1 MKKLKV
7 TFIDN
12 CSHGYYSVSK
22 KDFLLSG
29 LKPSDISGY
38 SGMTLNRVYL
48 EEDGDASLFF
58 NTCKANGIEID
69 LKRSYNPKFAISHN
83 YNEKL
88 FNYVPMVGDVIIS
101 GKNRYFIKYVTTKM
115 LIVCTDWF
123 IKDSSRT
130 YRIPMSNLFRYIDD
144 YERKEVQ
151 ILK

>member
-48 EEDGDASLFF
+48 EEDGDATLFF

-83 YNEKL
+83 YNDKL
-88 FNYVPMVGDVIIS
+88 FNYVPMVGDVTKLNSVNYTITA
-101 GKNRYFIKYVTTKM
+101 VTTKM
-115 LIVCTDWF
+115 LIVQNYLMN
-123 IKDSSRT
+123 S

-151 ILK
+151 ILI

>member
-12 CSHGYYSVSK
+12 CSHGYYSVFK

-48 EEDGDASLFF
+48 EEDDDASKFF

-83 YNEKL
+83 YNDKL
-88 FNYVPMVGDVIIS
+88 FNYVPMVGDVTKLNSVNYTITA
-101 GKNRYFIKYVTTKM
+101 VTTKM
-115 LIVCTDWF
+115 LIVRNDLGNM
-123 IKDSSRT
+123 
-130 YRIPMSNLFRYIDD
+130 YRIPISNLFRYIDD